1 MSSDRRTYHLWGRH
15 FDYFKN
21 LSWQSYFNCIYE
33 PHVIFSDY
41 YNLRRKSYASESGK
55 ISNSEQP
62 HMWFINIACACT
74 DDINE
79 EFLNWKIIYL
89 LCGLQILAVGFQ
101 DLEENRPSCG
111 HASKGP
117 MDRWSVKS
125 LVAVCVE
132 DVVGRISVAHVTPNR
147 AILCVSLGVG
157 GLPGV
162 SKGAVGPEG
171 VRSHA
176 SARLCGRSAPTHSL
190 LWPHVSLPLLCL
202 GYCCSLSLRT
212 GETGSSGKCLNFSVW
227 NGCHRCRFLC
237 VRRGWLSLSVRRV
250 GERRVSGDLPNP
262 WEWAEVCQP
271 SWLPPHAHPR
281 KTILPLRPVWPHT
294 HTARWLLLRCF
305 HAKKFPLI
313 CGNVS
318 GRMEVCL
325 AFFFFFLAVFLN
337 IWLVCTL

>member
-41 YNLRRKSYASESGK
+41 YNLRRKSYASESGN
-55 ISNSEQP
+55 IWNSEQP
-62 HMWFINIACACT
+62 HMWFINIACACI

-79 EFLNWKIIYL
+79 EFLNWKTTYL

-227 NGCHRCRFLC
+227 NGCHRCRLFVCPQRVTEPVSEEGWWKESL
-237 VRRGWLSLSVRRV
+237 RRS
-250 GERRVSGDLPNP
+250 P
-262 WEWAEVCQP
+262 
-271 SWLPPHAHPR
+271 
-281 KTILPLRPVWPHT
+281 KPLRMSGGLSAILAPTTRPSTENHSPSAACGSPHPHSQVTAASLFSRQEIPTNMWKRVW
-294 HTARWLLLRCF
+294 
-305 HAKKFPLI
+305 KD
-313 CGNVS
+313 GSVS
-318 GRMEVCL
+318 S
-325 AFFFFFLAVFLN
+325 FFFFFGGVPS
-337 IWLVCTL
+337 